1 MPSKTALRGAQAPT
15 TQKKSTDESSRP
27 HALSSGPPCCVCS
40 RRARPPCAMFACP
53 PGASSAP
60 ARGSGATGARPGAR
74 LRVPSPPR
82 PRGSRGSAAARPS
95 SASRPGPGSGAPKL
109 CAACGPCELVFTAA
123 FYPRSIPAQGARP
136 PSACGL
142 RARRVG
148 AAGCARGAPS
158 GSGSLRRA
166 RGAPPPP
173 RFAGRWACA
182 AAAAPGLG
190 SGAARLRP
198 R

>member
-82 PRGSRGSAAARPS
+82 PRGSRGSAAARPL
-95 SASRPGPGSGAPKL
+95 SASRPGAGLRGS
-109 CAACGPCELVFTAA
+109 
-123 FYPRSIPAQGARP
+123 ARP
-136 PSACGL
+136 AGLANWCSRPHSTPAPSRRKG
-142 RARRVG
+142 RARLRR
-148 AAGCARGAPS
+148 AASARGGSARPVARGAPRPAPAVC
-158 GSGSLRRA
+158 GA
-166 RGAPPPP
+166 RGG
-173 RFAGRWACA
+173 RLRLLGLRGAG
-182 AAAAPGLG
+182 L
-190 SGAARLRP
+190 ARLRP
-198 R
+198 RPGWVPGLRGCGRAE